1 MKQGFGGPG
10 QLYELWNEG
19 LVIGWVVLDLESV
32 VSLILMSWY
41 LSGKQALEASLIARL
56 LVLRRLYW
64 MSKAHKWR
72 TWQTPVVENAILRFS
87 SFRCKSIRRR

>member
-10 QLYELWNEG
+10 KSYELWNEG
-19 LVIGWVVLDLESV
+19 FVIGWVVLDLESV

-41 LSGKQALEASLIARL
+41 SSGKQALEASLNARL

-64 MSKAHKWR
+64 
-72 TWQTPVVENAILRFS
+72 
-87 SFRCKSIRRR
+87 